1 MPKETKGQRRL
12 RKKRKLPLETTT
24 ADDPQPQHAG
34 FQRCGECLCC
44 ESAEASMDRL
54 MTELSQLRVQK
65 ASLERRLTDEEKEKA
80 KIEEVYHDALKAK
93 NELARRLH
101 RTKERLATE
110 KKKRKQKQKQPQ
122 PEKPFQPVSEF
133 DAVTIRQQQKRK
145 KVAKQSLGAAVAL
158 EEQRA
163 ELMQELMDVL
173 EGFVEQREEEHIM
186 PHVGPA
192 PDVRQ
197 GEGTSQVPSDSRRAS
212 ASQEGRCV
220 FFSGW

>member
-1 MPKETKGQRRL
+1 
-12 RKKRKLPLETTT
+12 
-24 ADDPQPQHAG
+24 
-34 FQRCGECLCC
+34 
-44 ESAEASMDRL
+44 MDRL

-145 KVAKQSLGAAVAL
+145 KVAKQSLGAATAAVAP

-220 FFSGW
+220 SLADGKGWEVDFRKCFTQVVAKLLKDGNSLLFFIAQFGRN